1 MILSQN
7 AATANQPTRARH
19 GVRIKTI
26 ALPAE
31 HGGWGLLFEP
41 IALGLLL
48 APSVAGFY
56 LAFSAVGLFLARH
69 PLTLVVM
76 NRRRPSPRT
85 ALAKRFAAL
94 YLVIGA
100 ASFIA
105 ATAFTQHP
113 FFMPLLIA
121 APLAVVQL
129 AHDWTGRRRVLLP
142 EIAAAIAIS
151 SLAPAIALAAGY
163 PAGQGFA
170 LWGVMIAR
178 AVPSILYVRGCLARL
193 HRRPASISPIL
204 ISHVVALLMVGV
216 LAGAQLV
223 PLLAVAAG
231 GLLLIRAAIGFSRCE
246 NVTPKQLGFSEIF
259 FGLVTVLA
267 VFLGMI
273 FEW

>member
-1 MILSQN
+1 MNSSQN
-7 AATANQPTRARH
+7 AATANQPTRAPH

-48 APSVAGFY
+48 APSIAGFY

-76 NRRRPSPRT
+76 NRRRPSARN
-85 ALAKRFAAL
+85 ALAKRFAAI
-94 YLVIGA
+94 YLIIGA

-105 ATAFTQHP
+105 AIAFTQHP

-142 EIAAAIAIS
+142 ELAAAIAIS
-151 SLAPAIALAAGY
+151 SLAPAIAFAGGY
-163 PAGQGFA
+163 ASRQAFA
-170 LWGVMIAR
+170 LWFVMIAR

-193 HRRPASISPIL
+193 HRRPVSISPIL
-204 ISHVVALLMVGV
+204 ISQVVALLMVTL
-216 LAGAQLV
+216 LAGAKLV
-223 PLLAVAAG
+223 PLLAVAAVV
-231 GLLLIRAAIGFSRCE
+231 LLLIRAVIGFTRRE
-246 NVTPKQLGFSEIF
+246 NMTPKQLGFGEIF
-259 FGLVTVLA
+259 FGALTVLA
-267 VFLGMI
+267 VVLGTI
-273 FEW
+273 LEL